1 MNNTSTATQT
11 SEDKLK
17 NTEVSILSGALDS
30 VPQVVKLIDFL
41 PQIGRG
47 AWREQIEQ
55 IREVFAKGGK
65 KACSGLKKKLTAIQ
79 FAGVFGARTDAAIVK
94 YSQLIC
100 IDIDEVEPHQIE
112 DVFANLQQSPSLFC
126 LFRSPTGG
134 LKAVLYLG
142 LEDPAL
148 HSTVGFNAAVR
159 EIGRLCPKVP
169 VDKSASKNLER
180 LCFVSWDPSWYVNWD
195 AVPLAITAEDMQPK
209 EPRRNG
215 APEPGAQDTLYSV
228 LKACGLSLDP
238 DIDKT
243 SHAGIWQGH
252 CLFRDLHEN
261 EDAPTD
267 MRIHFTRPENLACFH
282 ESCRAAR
289 EELSRRWRDEIRRQ
303 ETSVL
308 LTFIGR
314 IKTATRAELLNAIVP
329 EIKAS
334 RALSDDDREVL
345 AHEISQCKLDLGGS
359 IRIPTARELVAPKW
373 TDAEIQERRQ
383 RQEKMDRA
391 RNQWTKGWYY
401 SVHDHCFVRADD
413 RKHYDERSF
422 NLINTANVPLGKSGR
437 PENTATAYV
446 TERGLIPL
454 VAGKLYEPLDDSAL
468 VTIDGNTWLNL
479 YTATSRP
486 TPAENISEEAWSDI
500 EKIKRHILAMAN
512 NDSLILDW
520 FAHQVQNP
528 GVLLRFAPLI
538 SGPQGIGKNT
548 LEAILRAVLGELNV
562 RVINNDELGHKWTGW
577 ANEACVGV
585 FSEVK
590 IPHGSRYE
598 IANRLKSYITDQW
611 ISIERK
617 GSDAFQARNRTN
629 YIAFTNFPGVIPAD
643 EGERRWWHIHIGC
656 CKEALVKNG
665 GHETVEGY
673 FGELYAIIAKR
684 TPELVAWMLT
694 HRISKEFRKL
704 REAPMTLEKAMVIA
718 AGKDSIHGLNEA
730 AEILK
735 NGGIKYVTPRVLS
748 SRALFDAISE
758 NYDVEVEGN
767 YQRLRILDELGFV
780 SFEDCRFMWLDGRSH
795 RIYVHRILG
804 EGLTS
809 KQVKFIFSAYA
820 A

>member
-1 MNNTSTATQT
+1 MNNTSTATQA

-17 NTEVSILSGALDS
+17 NTEVSILSGAADDT
-30 VPQVVKLIDFL
+30 PQVVKLIDFL

-47 AWREQIEQ
+47 TWREQIEQ

-65 KACSGLKKKLTAIQ
+65 KACSGLKKKLMAIQ
-79 FAGVFGARTDAAIVK
+79 FAGVFSARTDAAIVK

-134 LKAVLYLG
+134 LKAVIHLG

-180 LCFVSWDPSWYVNWD
+180 LCFVSWDPSWFVNWD

-215 APEPGAQDTLYSV
+215 APEPGAQDALYSV

-243 SHAGIWQGH
+243 STPGSWEGH

-261 EDAPTD
+261 ESAHTD
-267 MRIHFTRPENLACFH
+267 MRIFLTGTPNIWCFH

-289 EELSRRWRDEIRRQ
+289 EELTRRWREEIRQ
-303 ETSVL
+303 HEASVL
-308 LTFIGR
+308 LAFVRR

-359 IRIPTARELVAPKW
+359 IRIPTARELVAPRW
-373 TDAEIQERRQ
+373 TDAEIDERRR

-401 SVHDHCFVRADD
+401 SKADHCFVRSND
-413 RKHYDERSF
+413 RSNYDVASF
-422 NLINTANVPLGKSGR
+422 NLLNTANVPLGKSGR
-437 PENTATAYV
+437 PENTASAYV
-446 TERGLIPL
+446 TERRLVPV
-454 VAGKLYEPLDDSAL
+454 VAGKIYEPLEDSEL
-468 VTIDGNTWLNL
+468 VTVDGDTWLNL
-479 YTATSRP
+479 YNPASRP
-486 TPAENISEEAWSDI
+486 VPAETISEEAWRDI
-500 EKIKRHILAMAN
+500 EKIQRHILTMAN
-512 NDSLILDW
+512 NDPMLIDW

-548 LEAILRAVLGELNV
+548 LETILRAVLGELNV
-562 RVINNDELGHKWTGW
+562 RTVNNDELGHKWTGY
-577 ANEACVGV
+577 ANEALVAV
-585 FSEVK
+585 LSEVK
-590 IPHGSRYE
+590 IPHTSRYE
-598 IANRLKSYITDQW
+598 VANRLKSYITDHW
-611 ISIERK
+611 VSIERK

-629 YIAFTNFPGVIPAD
+629 YIAFTNYPGVIPAD
-643 EGERRWWHIHIGC
+643 EGERRWWHIHIQCTKKQLG
-656 CKEALVKNG
+656 N
-665 GHETVEGY
+665 VEEY
-673 FGELYAIIAKR
+673 FTELYAIIERRKA
-684 TPELVAWMLT
+684 EILT
-694 HRISKEFRKL
+694 WLLQHKISPAFRRLK
-704 REAPMTLEKAMVIA
+704 EAPMTEAKEIA
-718 AGKDSIHGLNEA
+718 IEATKDAIWGLNET
-730 AEILK
+730 EDVLR
-735 NGGIKYVTPRVLS
+735 NCQTPYVTLRVLS
-748 SRALFDAISE
+748 SVALFDAVMNHHAVDIS
-758 NYDVEVEGN
+758 NN
-767 YQRLRILDELGFV
+767 YQRLRILEELGYI
-780 SFEDCRFMWLDGRSH
+780 SFEACKFMRLGSRIH
-795 RIYVHRILG
+795 RLYVHRELG
-804 EGLTS
+804 KGLTKDQAQFTLIAS
-809 KQVKFIFSAYA
+809 ERGT
-820 A
+820 